1 MENCI
6 FCKILKGE
14 IPCKKVYE
22 DEQVLAFHDVNPAA
36 PVHVLVIPKKH
47 IADIAQVSAEDM
59 VYVNAAILA
68 VQKIVQEMNLSEDG
82 FRVVINTGKMGGQTV
97 PHLHFHILGGRMLA
111 WPPG

>member
-1 MENCI
+1 MEDCI
-6 FCKILKGE
+6 FCKIVAGE

-22 DEQVLAFHDVNPAA
+22 DEQVLAFYDVNPAA

-47 IADIAQVSAEDM
+47 IRDITQVSAEDM
-59 VYVNAAILA
+59 AIVSA
-68 VQKIVQEMNLSEDG
+68 VILTAQKIVKEMNLSEDG

-111 WPPG
+111 WPPD